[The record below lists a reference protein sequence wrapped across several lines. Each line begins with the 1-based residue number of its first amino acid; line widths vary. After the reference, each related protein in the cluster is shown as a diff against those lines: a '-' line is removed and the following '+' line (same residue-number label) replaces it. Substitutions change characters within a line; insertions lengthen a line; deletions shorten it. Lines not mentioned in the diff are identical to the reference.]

1 MKHHAINYVEFAA
14 KDLGSTEAF
23 FHRVFGW
30 DFTPYGTEYIAF
42 SGSGLEGGFYQADK
56 MANVNSGSAL
66 VVIYSEDLECSL
78 EEVQKAGGTICQ
90 DIFAFPGGRRFH
102 FLEPSGNELAIW
114 SDK

>member
-23 FHRVFGW
+23 FQRVFGW

-42 SGSGLEGGFYQADK
+42 SGSGLEGGFYQSDK
-56 MANVNSGSAL
+56 MANVNFGSAL
-66 VVIYSEDLECSL
+66 VVIYSVNLERSL

-90 DIFAFPGGRRFH
+90 DIFVFPGGRRFH

>member
-23 FHRVFGW
+23 FQRVFGW

-42 SGSGLEGGFYQADK
+42 SGSGLEGGFYQSDK

-66 VVIYSEDLECSL
+66 VVIYSLNLERSL
-78 EEVQKAGGTICQ
+78 EKVQKAGGTICQ

>member
-23 FHRVFGW
+23 FQRVFGW

-42 SGSGLEGGFYQADK
+42 SGSGLEGGFYQSDK
-56 MANVNSGSAL
+56 MANVNFGSAL
-66 VVIYSEDLECSL
+66 VVIYSVNLERSL
-78 EEVQKAGGTICQ
+78 EEVQNSGGTICQ